1 MPPVVTS
8 RSRFALPLNVY
19 AKADEVNWSDWTDR
33 LEVRF
38 GAAKALVPL
47 LLKMTFSVVVPE
59 ADVWA
64 TPPVHELWLVP
75 QALLVPFQVKNVWA
89 ETLGRAA
96 ISARV
101 AATAAGRRKKLPVGA
116 TAGDG
121 REDTRGEEGVARGC
135 MTIGDNTYEL
145 PKANQKI
152 IRIS

>member
-8 RSRFALPLNVY
+8 RNRFALPLNVY

-33 LEVRF
+33 LEVRL

-59 ADVWA
+59 VLPWA
-64 TPPVHELWLVP
+64 TPPVHEVP
-75 QALLVPFQVKNVWA
+75 VVQALLVPFQVKNVWA

-101 AATAAGRRKKLPVGA
+101 AATAAGRRK
-116 TAGDG
+116 
-121 REDTRGEEGVARGC
+121 E
-135 MTIGDNTYEL
+135 
-145 PKANQKI
+145 
-152 IRIS
+152 